1 MKARVLIPIGIIVIL
16 VLIVGGWL
24 RGTYNGLVQ
33 GDESVKAAWAQVENQ
48 LQRRL
53 DLIPNL
59 VETVKGY
66 AAHERETLEAVIEAR
81 SRVAGANTIDEQME
95 ANQGL
100 SNALARL
107 LVVVEQYPNLKA
119 DQSFLRL
126 QDELAGT
133 ENRISTERRRYN
145 EVVQAYNVRLRQF
158 PTVLL
163 AGMFGFRRPACSRR
177 RKAPSARPRS
187 GSRRRSS
194 SNAMRLCEPPVA
206 DATGGAPPR

>member
-66 AAHERETLEAVIEAR
+66 AAHERETLEAVTEAR

-163 AGMFGFRRPACSRR
+163 AGMFGFE
-177 RKAPSARPRS
+177 KASMFEA
-187 GSRRRSS
+187 
-194 SNAMRLCEPPVA
+194 AE
-206 DATGGAPPR
+206 GAERAPEVRFTPQEQQ

>member
-48 LQRRL
+48 LRRRL

-66 AAHERETLEAVIEAR
+66 AAHERETLEAVTEAR

-163 AGMFGFRRPACSRR
+163 AGMFGFE
-177 RKAPSARPRS
+177 KASMFEA
-187 GSRRRSS
+187 
-194 SNAMRLCEPPVA
+194 AE
-206 DATGGAPPR
+206 GAERAPEVRFTPQEQQ

>member
-1 MKARVLIPIGIIVIL
+1 MKRGVLITLVVVVLL

-33 GDESVKAAWAQVENQ
+33 GDESVKAAWAQVQNQ
-48 LQRRL
+48 LQRRF

-66 AAHERETLEAVIEAR
+66 ASHERETLTAVTEAR
-81 SRVAGANTIDEQME
+81 AKVAGARTIDEQID

-100 SNALARL
+100 TNALTRL

-119 DQSFLRL
+119 DQTFIRL

-133 ENRISTERRRYN
+133 ENRISVERRRYN
-145 EVVQAYNVRLRQF
+145 EVVQSYNVRVRSF

-163 AGMFGFRRPACSRR
+163 AGVFGFEKARMFEAGPGAEQAPKVNFSRE
-177 RKAPSARPRS
+177 
-187 GSRRRSS
+187 GQ
-194 SNAMRLCEPPVA
+194 E
-206 DATGGAPPR
+206 GGR